1 MEAYAIA
8 ITEENIR
15 GIILSEAG
23 TKYDLD
29 VALRWLEESEVGWFV
44 RDPSTVLD
52 CSFYT
57 PEIFETMYAF
67 TDYDQHSLMRKVT
80 QI

>member
-1 MEAYAIA
+1 MTAYAIA
-8 ITEENIR
+8 ITEENVR

-23 TKYDLD
+23 SKYDVD
-29 VALRWLEESEVGWFV
+29 GALHWLATYGEGWFV

-57 PEIFETMYAF
+57 PEIFEQMYTFISA
-67 TDYDQHSLMRKVT
+67 DEHSIMRHIEQV
-80 QI
+80 

>member
-1 MEAYAIA
+1 MGAYAMA

-23 TKYDLD
+23 PKYDLD
-29 VALRWLEESEVGWFV
+29 VALAWLAEYEVGWFV

-57 PEIFETMYAF
+57 PEIFAEMYVF
-67 TDYDQHSLMRKVT
+67 LFDDQTSIIRHIAQV
-80 QI
+80 